1 MPSCG
6 SFWRATPGVSGRP
19 RRSRPLEPWRIALAP
34 RVGPVV
40 ARGHAT
46 GSMTGRSFVDTNVLV
61 YRFDHGEPAK
71 RAVAK
76 RLLDKAL
83 PGSLVIST
91 QVLQEFYVVTTRKLA
106 RPLRPDQASEAVE
119 HLSTLPVVGADADF
133 VRSGIGSDHREGAQV
148 LDGLR

>member
-1 MPSCG
+1 
-6 SFWRATPGVSGRP
+6 
-19 RRSRPLEPWRIALAP
+19 
-34 RVGPVV
+34 
-40 ARGHAT
+40 
-46 GSMTGRSFVDTNVLV
+46 MTGRSFVDTNVLV

-76 RLLDKAL
+76 RLLDNAL

-119 HLSTLPVVGADADF
+119 LLSTLPVVGADADF
-133 VRSGIGSDHREGAQV
+133 VRSGINLSRTTGLSLWDALIVQAAAVARCDRLLSEDLQDGATIQGV
-148 LDGLR
+148 RVDNPFRDV